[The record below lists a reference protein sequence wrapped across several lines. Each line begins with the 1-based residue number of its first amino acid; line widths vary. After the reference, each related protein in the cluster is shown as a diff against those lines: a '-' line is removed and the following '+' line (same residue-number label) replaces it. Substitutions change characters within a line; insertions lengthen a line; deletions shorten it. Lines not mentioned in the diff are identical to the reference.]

1 MEENPLKPEHLGA
14 HVPWAQ
20 IHHYLPS
27 ILELGLVPEIALK
40 GPDLDTIVLH
50 QLEDVAKTLKNMPH
64 RPTIHAPFFDLNPGA
79 VDPLIQHATKQR
91 LMQTLHAAEVLG
103 AHLVV
108 VHPGFDRWRY
118 PGLEETWIHQARLF
132 FPPLLETAK
141 KIDCRLALENI
152 YEETSST
159 LVALVNAL
167 DSPWFGHCFD
177 AGHWFLFG
185 REPMIDWIAK
195 INSKLFH
202 LHLHDN
208 YGKSDDHHPLGQ
220 GLIDF
225 KLLFSQVLSLSH
237 TPSMTLEA
245 HSSEDLIRSLE
256 AIKALWPE

>member
-1 MEENPLKPEHLGA
+1 MRPELLGA

-20 IHHYLPS
+20 IHQHLDS
-27 ILELGLVPEIALK
+27 ILDLGLIPEIAFK
-40 GPDLDTIVLH
+40 GPDLDTLDL
-50 QLEDVAKTLKNMPH
+50 QRLETVAKTLKNVPR

-79 VDPLIQHATKQR
+79 IDPLIQQATRQR
-91 LMQTLHAAEVLG
+91 LMQTLDAAEVLG

-118 PGLEETWIHQARLF
+118 PGLEEAWINQAQMF
-132 FPPLLETAK
+132 FPPLLKTAE

-152 YEETSST
+152 YEETSSS
-159 LVALVNAL
+159 LVLLVNAL

-185 REPMIDWIAK
+185 REPMVDWLTK
-195 INSKLFH
+195 ISSKLFH

-208 YGKSDDHHPLGQ
+208 HGTSDDHHPLGE
-220 GLIDF
+220 GLVDF
-225 KLLFSQVLSLSH
+225 ELLFTHVLSLPH
-237 TPSMTLEA
+237 KPSMTLEA

-256 AIKALWPE
+256 ALKALWPE